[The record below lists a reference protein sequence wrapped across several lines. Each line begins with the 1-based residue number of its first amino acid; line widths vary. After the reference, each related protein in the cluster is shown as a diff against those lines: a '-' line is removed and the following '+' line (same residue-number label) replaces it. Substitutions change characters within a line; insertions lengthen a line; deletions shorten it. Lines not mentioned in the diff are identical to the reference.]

1 MQFIFKGLWKAS
13 YIFLTNQ
20 CHSNKL
26 NFSWNGHLC
35 FEGAFQTS
43 TKLHIELF
51 FMPNIFVAVE
61 PGQDSMN
68 GSTIY
73 ILNFLAFVGQIS
85 KFSIYACVMNSEFIC
100 QNFTYTSSIIK
111 NSILLYVL
119 NFLHSKVW
127 KIFQSNEI
135 LRCCN
140 F

>member
-1 MQFIFKGLWKAS
+1 MKRS
-13 YIFLTNQ
+13 
-20 CHSNKL
+20 
-26 NFSWNGHLC
+26 FS

-43 TKLHIELF
+43 TKPHIELS

-100 QNFTYTSSIIK
+100 QNLTYTSSIIK

-119 NFLHSKVW
+119 ELSPFKSLKDISV
-127 KIFQSNEI
+127 
-135 LRCCN
+135 
-140 F
+140 